1 MMQKFSLVE
10 PNAHAEVKL
19 CWGAAGLSQIFMS
32 MTSKRR
38 TRQNLIDYVAKSNE
52 FEKCQ
57 RIELAHFVYI
67 LRKIDL
73 VIARFYLKKSE
84 SPSRLHKNKY

>member
-52 FEKCQ
+52 SEKCQ
-57 RIELAHFVYI
+57 RIELAHFLYLEKDRPCHRPFLFKKI
-67 LRKIDL
+67 RKSISS
-73 VIARFYLKKSE
+73 A
-84 SPSRLHKNKY
+84 